1 MYKEL
6 VNKQVLVIVSSQTEM
21 LLEYRGI
28 LVEDDEKNIK
38 LKNTSIN
45 IAMLNFQKNFF
56 GSNIGNYKKNI
67 SEVIVNKKYITIN
80 FPTDQYKNQNI
91 NVLKEII
98 DICMYFADKN
108 YYIVFV
114 PHIFIDMDFINKVL
128 KNAPEDMWSLNR
140 IKR

>member
-45 IAMLNFQKNFF
+45 IAMPNFQKNFF

-67 SEVIVNKKYITIN
+67 SEVIVNKKYIISCS
-80 FPTDQYKNQNI
+80 KI
-91 NVLKEII
+91 
-98 DICMYFADKN
+98 
-108 YYIVFV
+108 
-114 PHIFIDMDFINKVL
+114 
-128 KNAPEDMWSLNR
+128 
-140 IKR
+140 

>member
-67 SEVIVNKKYITIN
+67 SEVIVNKKYIISCS
-80 FPTDQYKNQNI
+80 KI
-91 NVLKEII
+91 
-98 DICMYFADKN
+98 
-108 YYIVFV
+108 
-114 PHIFIDMDFINKVL
+114 
-128 KNAPEDMWSLNR
+128 
-140 IKR
+140 

>member
-67 SEVIVNKKYITIN
+67 SEVIVNKKYI
-80 FPTDQYKNQNI
+80 
-91 NVLKEII
+91 
-98 DICMYFADKN
+98 
-108 YYIVFV
+108 
-114 PHIFIDMDFINKVL
+114 
-128 KNAPEDMWSLNR
+128 
-140 IKR
+140 

>member
-6 VNKQVLVIVSSQTEM
+6 VNKQVLVIVTSQTEM

-28 LVEDDEKNIK
+28 LVEENEQNLK

-67 SEVIVNKKYITIN
+67 SEIV
-80 FPTDQYKNQNI
+80 
-91 NVLKEII
+91 
-98 DICMYFADKN
+98 
-108 YYIVFV
+108 
-114 PHIFIDMDFINKVL
+114 INKRYVI
-128 KNAPEDMWSLNR
+128 SCS
-140 IKR
+140 II